1 LLSAAT
7 SLAAD
12 GPIDLPSKGDRWIE
26 VHTRNFTLYGD
37 ASESKTKDVGLE
49 MERLRSVLVALK
61 RGNASTP
68 APTRIYVFKNHQ
80 ALEPYL
86 PRVDGKPGNYS
97 GFYHGGWDAN
107 YVTLSA
113 QWNLDPRPTVYFSF
127 IYDFIRANFS
137 NLPLWYETG
146 IAGYYSTF
154 RTEGDEARTGM
165 ISQDDLRELRGVGMW
180 IPLDRLFAIDRG
192 SPEYVDRERRSVY
205 FAETWALLH
214 YLMRGNEA
222 RTPQLSKFVAL
233 LGKDRPQDEAFR
245 EAFQTD
251 YATLYGELVAYVRN
265 NKRYF
270 YNRAKF
276 TELKPPS
283 ETRVAPMTYEQ
294 VLVRLGD
301 LLASDRDRA
310 AEAER
315 YYQAALAADPA
326 SSGALAGLGWLRREQ
341 KREDEAAAL
350 LTKAAE
356 GGSTDYRVYY
366 AIGRLRWE
374 EFTKR
379 PFDPSAPSAG
389 QKELLDAARSALRTS
404 IELEPDFAEARAALG
419 RTYRAEPPGANLDEG
434 IAALEEAHRRLPSR
448 EDVAQDLAL
457 LDGRRGEKAKGDAM
471 RASVPADEGSGAAAP
486 ASSGGKNRLE
496 TGFDEINAL
505 LDAGKDDE
513 ALARMDAMIAA
524 SSGEIRAELEA
535 QRDSLKTAISRNR
548 SVREYNAA
556 IALYNQRDLTGALA
570 AFQKLAD
577 TSSDPDIAKAAREK
591 ANLVRTQI
599 KKH

>member
-1 LLSAAT
+1 VSAFAE
-7 SLAAD
+7 D
-12 GPIDLPSKGDRWIE
+12 GPIDLPSKGDHWIE

-37 ASESKTKDVGLE
+37 ASESKTKDVGLD
-49 MERLRSVLVALK
+49 MERLRAVLVALK
-61 RGNASTP
+61 RGNASMP
-68 APTRIYVFKNHQ
+68 APTRIYVFRNHQ

-86 PRVDGKPGNYS
+86 PRVDGKPGNFS
-97 GFYHGGWDAN
+97 GFYQGGWDAN
-107 YVTLSA
+107 YATLSA

-127 IYDFIRANFS
+127 IYDFIRANYS
-137 NLPLWYETG
+137 KLPLWYETG
-146 IAGYYSTF
+146 VAGYYSTF
-154 RTEGDEARTGM
+154 RSEGDEARTGM
-165 ISQDDLRELRGVGMW
+165 ISEDDLRQLRGAGMW
-180 IPLDRLFAIDRG
+180 ISLDRLFAIDHG

-222 RTPQLSKFVAL
+222 RTPQLSQFVAL
-233 LGKDRPQDEAFR
+233 LGQGRPQDEAFR
-245 EAFQTD
+245 EAFHTD

-265 NKRYF
+265 NTRYF
-270 YNRAKF
+270 YNRARF
-276 TELKPPS
+276 SELKPPT
-283 ETRVAPMTYEQ
+283 ETRVSPMTYEQ

-310 AEAER
+310 ADAER
-315 YYQAALAADPA
+315 FYQAALAADPA

-341 KREDEAAAL
+341 KRDDEAAAL

-374 EFTKR
+374 EFTKQPLNR
-379 PFDPSAPSAG
+379 PAPSAG
-389 QKELLDAARSALRTS
+389 QRELLDAARSAFRKS
-404 IELEPDFAEARAALG
+404 IELEPDFAEARVALG
-419 RTYRAEPPGANLDEG
+419 RTYRAEPPGANVDEG

-448 EDVAQDLAL
+448 EDVSQDLAL
-457 LDGRRGEKAKGDAM
+457 LEDRKGEKANGGAM
-471 RASVPADEGSGAAAP
+471 RASVPGDKGSGAAASV
-486 ASSGGKNRLE
+486 SSGGKDRIE
-496 TGFDEINAL
+496 EGFGEINAL

-524 SSGEIRAELEA
+524 SSGEVRTELEA

-548 SVREYNAA
+548 AVREYNAA
-556 IALYNQRDLTGALA
+556 IALYNKRDLTGALA

-577 TSSDPDIAKAAREK
+577 TSPDADIAKAAREK
-591 ANLVRTQI
+591 AAIVRAQI
-599 KKH
+599 KGH